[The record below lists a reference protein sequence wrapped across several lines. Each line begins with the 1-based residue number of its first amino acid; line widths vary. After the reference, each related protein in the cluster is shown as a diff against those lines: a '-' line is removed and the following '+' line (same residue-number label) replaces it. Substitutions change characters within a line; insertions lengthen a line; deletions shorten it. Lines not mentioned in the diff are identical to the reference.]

1 MDNSTYDVLQLSPT
15 NTNETYS
22 TLATLP
28 IATKNNQSYEAQ
40 RKTTINESKVKEVKQ
55 DNSKGTPNKTRL
67 IVVLIVMMA
76 ILLLITLVSIA
87 LSTATISRLNSEQSN
102 VPSNLLNV
110 PSQLDNIN
118 NDIVSVLDRFSA
130 SVQSQTTNMLT
141 QPNCG
146 PELCD

>member
-1 MDNSTYDVLQLSPT
+1 MDNATYDVLQLSPT

-28 IATKNNQSYEAQ
+28 TATKNNQLSYEEQ
-40 RKTTINESKVKEVKQ
+40 RKTNIDESKGKEVKQ
-55 DNSKGTPNKTRL
+55 HNSKGTLNKTSL
-67 IVVLIVMMA
+67 IVVLIVMMV

-110 PSQLDNIN
+110 PSQLSISAGSFQCFSTVTN
-118 NDIVSVLDRFSA
+118 N
-130 SVQSQTTNMLT
+130 
-141 QPNCG
+141 
-146 PELCD
+146 